1 MQGRCFAAGAEVQT
15 KSDSSVAMFKIILPV
30 NYQCAC
36 NTHPRAFRMLRLPTL
51 LCIILSSLALQP
63 PPLARRSRGAR
74 GLTSAMSARYAR
86 TVSRPTVVVAP
97 CGGGGGGVQAYAL
110 NATALTLADGRCL
123 LRDAGAPG
131 GLTAGAC
138 DGSAA
143 AAWTAAPCTARG
155 CSAVDI
161 WIRASIDG
169 EVAGIP
175 GAIGPGVE
183 MWTADDPTGS
193 CRNEL
198 WLWSSDGVSGTLR
211 TQNVNAPAMGCP
223 AGPNV
228 TGFCLTVV
236 PPPPPP
242 PPCTATPRV
251 RCHEGLWSA
260 PPTRTPS
267 DGVVDGPLLGNG
279 DLGAVLA
286 AGARGGLEWWLGKAD
301 AWATNTAAAGS
312 AATPSLHSD
321 TFYTAIATGR
331 VGLAPANGAPLTFSA
346 RQILETARVEA
357 NASALAASAIVA
369 ADESALL
376 VTVRVEASARYNVT
390 LGVDTVYGLPLRAG
404 SSVYGAALWAAK
416 GGVVATDNAMLLMP
430 CDTRTYVVWPSI
442 NTFSVDA
449 ATGRVA
455 LANGS
460 APVLCPRRVG
470 DAPGTL
476 SIGACDDGDGGW
488 RLAPAPR
495 GGPGALQLAMIS
507 NASVCAWPVLPAYHN
522 SGGLLAI
529 GDCAEQT
536 GGFFSH
542 VVGDAIVRYNATQ
555 CLTAVPPNVNITIGL
570 AARIVRA
577 ADGIAVPF
585 TASPVASE
593 GAASAQV
600 AAGVD
605 LESGVD
611 YLLVVT
617 AVSTRDVGWAA
628 DPVDT
633 ALVNAAGY
641 VGASGITHAAARAAA
656 HATTWAA
663 FWAASE
669 VRLDDARQLL
679 EGFWYG
685 AQYLLACTARAGAIP
700 PGLWGVF
707 AVSDTNGWSKL

>member
-1 MQGRCFAAGAEVQT
+1 MHA
-15 KSDSSVAMFKIILPV
+15 
-30 NYQCAC
+30 
-36 NTHPRAFRMLRLPTL
+36 L
-51 LCIILSSLALQP
+51 LCIILAAALAPALALQP

-74 GLTSAMSARYAR
+74 GLTGLMSARYAR
-86 TVSRPTVVVAP
+86 TTSRPTLVVAP
-97 CGGGGGGVQAYAL
+97 CGGGGGAQAFAL

-123 LRDAGAPG
+123 LRDASAPG

-155 CSAVDI
+155 CIAGDI
-161 WIRASIDG
+161 WVRASADG

-183 MWTADDPTGS
+183 MWTADDPTGA

-198 WLWSSDGVSGTLR
+198 WLWSSSDGASGTLR
-211 TQNVNAPAMGCP
+211 TRNVNAPAAGCP
-223 AGPNV
+223 AGANV

-242 PPCTATPRV
+242 PPCAASPRV

-301 AWATNTAAAGS
+301 AWATNTAAGR
-312 AATPSLHSD
+312 AAASPLLHSD
-321 TFYTAIATGR
+321 TFYTAIAAGR
-331 VGLAPANGAPLTFSA
+331 VGLAPADGAPRAFAA

-369 ADESALL
+369 ADDGALL
-376 VTVRVEASARYNVT
+376 VSFRVAAAARFNLT

-404 SSVYGAALWAAK
+404 ASADGAALWAAK

-430 CDTRTYVVWPSI
+430 CDTRTFVVWPSI

-455 LANGS
+455 LANGT

-470 DAPGTL
+470 AAPGTL

-495 GGPGALQLAMIS
+495 GGPGALQLAMM
-507 NASVCAWPVLPAYHN
+507 NDTRVCAWAVLPAYHN

-529 GDCAEQT
+529 GDCAAQT
-536 GGFFSH
+536 SGFFSH
-542 VVGDAIVRYNATQ
+542 VAGDALVHYNETQ
-555 CLTAVPPNVNITIGL
+555 CLTAVPPNVNITLGL
-570 AARIVRA
+570 AARVVRA
-577 ADGIAVPF
+577 ADGVAVPF
-585 TASPVASE
+585 AAAPAASE
-593 GAASAQV
+593 GAASAE
-600 AAGVD
+600 AGAGVD
-605 LESGVD
+605 LVADVD

-617 AVSTRDVGWAA
+617 AVSTRDAGWAT
-628 DPVDT
+628 DPIDA
-633 ALVNAAGY
+633 ALASAAAY
-641 VGASGITHAAARAAA
+641 VGASGVAHAAARAAA
-656 HATTWAA
+656 HAASWAA

-685 AQYLLACTARAGAIP
+685 AQYLLGSTARAGAVP

-707 AVSDTNGWSKL
+707 AVSDTNGWSE